1 MAYLLKNCRIWGKDE
16 IADVF
21 VDGRR
26 IICIAPNQSASDTRE
41 IDLTGKTLLPG
52 FFNTHVHLYG
62 VAGPLPDELIRRFVT
77 GGVTTVR
84 DMGMTSPLP
93 YESYQEWL
101 SQRRSSD
108 FPTIITAGKFLS
120 GQNTYGTTHPSGA
133 RIGYVIEETPEGA
146 AAAVDTMADAGADL
160 IKSGLDYGMDPEHP
174 LDYLS
179 EDVFRAIC
187 RRAKERGIPS
197 AAHITKADNMVKA
210 AAWGLTECAH
220 AATDHLSD
228 SDIAAIKASGMAV
241 NTTMSIFDMVSSQTG
256 EAIMED
262 VISNVGRLYRAGVPM
277 SAGTDFMHEAEPWQ
291 TAGIPVHELR
301 LLVKAGLSVEEAI
314 GLATIDAARACGV
327 EKETGSIEAG
337 KLADL
342 IAVEGPIDE
351 TFTALEPGN
360 ILFVMHNG
368 QIIKQ

>member
-1 MAYLLKNCRIWGKDE
+1 MAYLLKNCRIWGRE
-16 IADVF
+16 GITDVF
-21 VDGRR
+21 VEGRR
-26 IICIAPNQSASDTRE
+26 IICIAPNQSTSDTRE

-62 VAGPLPDELIRRFVT
+62 VAGPLPDALLRRFVT

-93 YESYQEWL
+93 FEEYQNWL
-101 SQRRSSD
+101 SQRKAPEY
-108 FPTIITAGKFLS
+108 PTVITSGKFLC
-120 GQNTYGTTHPSGA
+120 GEGTYGNVHPSGV
-133 RIGYVIEETPEGA
+133 RIGHVMEETPEGA
-146 AAAVDTMADAGADL
+146 AAAVDAMADAGADL
-160 IKSGLDYGMDPEHP
+160 VKTGLDYGMDPEHP

-179 EDVFRAIC
+179 EDVFRVIC

-210 AAWGLTECAH
+210 AAWGLTESAH

-241 NTTMSIFDMVSSQTG
+241 NTTMSIFDMVSAQTG
-256 EAIMED
+256 ENIMED

-301 LLVKAGLSVEEAI
+301 LLVKAGLSVEEAV
-314 GLATIDAARACGV
+314 GLATIDAARACGLD
-327 EKETGSIEAG
+327 KENGSIEVG

-360 ILFVMHNG
+360 ILFVMHSG